1 MENNRNSGREN
12 LKSLF
17 SFRLNKLLRW
27 IFLFFLL
34 AAGVSFLGSVL
45 VPAWPFQSPAAASL
59 DSLLKQERSIKS
71 QFEKLIHSLK
81 QRGEALASSL
91 PSELPAIH
99 QVLFSFSL
107 NSEIEGIAYLK
118 EDKMVLWRGQ
128 VLPPSLLPP
137 ADRTTHVIRHKASF
151 YLVVLFPVREEEKI
165 ALFQLLSFQ
174 PPLTTPLLGP
184 YSFLRRQDLANAL
197 LEFYSEEEDT
207 SGFEKIFSR
216 HRDEYVSQPRARTDI
231 LTVFF
236 PLRNESQKIVATV
249 ILRSVNPAFRVSQQK
264 ERWTMAGWLNLLLA
278 CSLVAATGIMA
289 WKKSEY
295 HSLLAFFIYSSGLLL
310 IRFIL
315 LNLKALF
322 DFKAPLFSPGL
333 ASLPF
338 PAGLLA
344 SPIDIFLTM
353 SLISAL
359 LLPFGLKWPH
369 LLKSISPGHSS
380 LRKKALA
387 AGLIVI
393 SFFPFYLFFKI
404 TTAFILN
411 SNLHL
416 IQFSPFW
423 PSLFLLLAI
432 SFLFLT
438 LILINWSF
446 LRLALLFSS
455 RNFILSFVSLPA
467 VILFVFLHFF
477 QPKLSVTQSLALTIT
492 ATTIYFLLLKI
503 AQRPKPAFKLAVL
516 ALAAAFF
523 YLTLFSGTSIKEK
536 RLTET
541 YLRHSIL
548 SLEKW
553 AEYLLQESLPV
564 LDQEED
570 LILSCLRQGQPPDL
584 ASFLWRKT
592 PLARWN
598 WYSSLEISRTDG
610 QIVSR
615 YSLNLPFLFRT
626 LLSFEPAD
634 DWSLLKAS
642 LPLPGR
648 LADFLIAYRDF
659 RDKQDKIGRLTLYV
673 LLNEEMLPFLYS
685 AIPYFDLLRFPSVPS
700 LKDFDFSLAIFKTD
714 GEIIFNP
721 ARLTTGISG
730 EILKRLKDKPGASL
744 WSSLS
749 DQGRRFRAYYFRN
762 DQKIVAILWP
772 SPGFISAAVGY
783 LKFLFFW
790 VSLIY
795 LPLFL
800 SDLVTGRRRLA
811 SLFWAFSSRIY
822 ASFVAVILI
831 MLIPFILLLNN
842 FFSRLASEG
851 FSEKAEIQARVARNI
866 IEDFLFFQEEEESP
880 LLTVQELVHWV
891 STAINND
898 VSVYQHGALIASS
911 RQEFFDLGI
920 LPDYL
925 EGEIAYRLLHEKQP
939 YVVWRK
945 RLGHYSFQTLTIPLN
960 INNTNFFITLSFP
973 FERQEIGRTQKQLLE
988 FLAFI
993 SVLSFFLVFL
1003 FARSIGSLVIN
1014 PIRKLLLAT
1023 KEVSSGNLEVSID
1036 HHGHDEMQTLI
1047 EGFNRMVK
1055 SLKQHEKEL
1064 AEMSRKAAWAE
1075 MARKVAHEIKNPL
1088 TPIRLS
1094 AEHLLHVYEE
1104 RPEELGHALKESV
1117 AYIITEVENLRQLA
1131 QDFLALSRE
1140 SPLHKTCFELDR
1152 LLLETALPYKRILMN
1167 RINFEFDLT
1176 PALTISGDREKLK
1189 IAFRNLIV
1197 NAIEAIKG
1205 RGTIIIKAKKEEPL
1219 VRVEII
1225 DDGEG
1230 MDEATLIHIFEPDFS
1245 TKDLGTGLG
1254 LPISRKI
1261 IEDHGGKIEISSRVG
1276 QGTQVKVSLPL
1287 SPQL

>member
-1 MENNRNSGREN
+1 M
-12 LKSLF
+12 KSLF
-17 SFRLNKLLRW
+17 SFRLYKLARW
-27 IFLFFLL
+27 IFLSFLL
-34 AAGVSFLGSVL
+34 AAGLSFLGSVL
-45 VPAWPFQSPAAASL
+45 VPAWPFRSPSAASL
-59 DSLLKQERSIKS
+59 DSLRKQERAIKG
-71 QFEKLIHSLK
+71 QFERLIHSLK
-81 QRGEALASSL
+81 QRGESLASSL

-99 QVLFSFSL
+99 QILFSFSL
-107 NSEIEGIAYLK
+107 STEIEGLAYLK

-137 ADRTTHVIRHKASF
+137 ADRTTHVIRHKSSF
-151 YLVVLFPVREEEKI
+151 YLVIVFPVREEEKI

-174 PPLTTPLLGP
+174 PPLTTPLLSP
-184 YSFLRRQDLANAL
+184 YSFLKSQYLANAL
-197 LEFYSEEEDT
+197 IEFYSEEEDT

-216 HRDEYVSQPRARTDI
+216 HQDEYVSQPRARTDI

-236 PLRNESQKIVATV
+236 PLRNETKKIVATV
-249 ILRSVNPAFRVSQQK
+249 NLRSVNPAFRLSQQK
-264 ERWTMAGWLNLLLA
+264 ERWTMAGWLNLLIA
-278 CSLVAATGIMA
+278 CSVLAGAGFMA

-295 HSLLAFFIYSSGLLL
+295 QSLIAWSIYSSGLLL
-310 IRFIL
+310 IRLIL
-315 LNLKALF
+315 LPLKALF
-322 DFKAPLFSPGL
+322 DFKAPIFSPGL

-338 PAGLLA
+338 MAGLLA
-344 SPIDIFLTM
+344 SPIDILLTL
-353 SLISAL
+353 SLISGL
-359 LLPFGLKWPH
+359 LCPFSLKWPH
-369 LLKSISPGHSS
+369 LLPSNSPEKPP

-387 AGLIVI
+387 TGLIII
-393 SFFPFYLFFKI
+393 SFFSFYLFFKI
-404 TTAFILN
+404 TTAFMLN

-416 IQFSPFW
+416 LQFSPFW

-438 LILINWSF
+438 LILISWSF
-446 LRLALLFSS
+446 LRLALFFSS
-455 RNFILSFVSLPA
+455 RNFILSLVFLPA
-467 VILFVFLHFF
+467 VLFFIFLHFF
-477 QPKLSVTQSLALTIT
+477 QPRLSLAQSFALTI
-492 ATTIYFLLLKI
+492 AASAIYFFLLEI
-503 AQRPKPAFKLAVL
+503 APRPKATFKLATL
-516 ALAAAFF
+516 AFGAAFF

-553 AEYLLQESLPV
+553 AEYLLQESLPL
-564 LDQEED
+564 LDQEKD
-570 LILSCLRQGQPPDL
+570 LILTCLRQGQPRDL

-598 WYSSLEISRTDG
+598 WYSSLEISRLDG

-626 LLSFEPAD
+626 QLSFEPGD

-648 LADFLIAYRDF
+648 VADFLIAYRDF
-659 RDKQDKIGRLTLYV
+659 QDNQEKLGRLTLYV
-673 LLNEEMLPFLYS
+673 LLNEQMLPFLYS

-700 LKDFDFSLAIFKTD
+700 LKEFDFSLAIFKAD
-714 GEIIFNP
+714 GEILFNP
-721 ARLTTGISG
+721 ARLTTGIPG
-730 EILKRLKDKPGASL
+730 EILKRLKDKPGVSL
-744 WSSLS
+744 WSSLL

-762 DQKIVAILWP
+762 GQKIVAILWP
-772 SPGFISAAVGY
+772 SPGFISTAVGY

-790 VSLIY
+790 VGLIY

-822 ASFVAVILI
+822 ASFVAIILI
-831 MLIPFILLLNN
+831 MLIPITFLLNN
-842 FFSRLASEG
+842 FFSRLASER

-898 VSVYQHGALIASS
+898 VTVYQYGALIASS

-925 EGEIAYRLLHEKQP
+925 EGEIAYRLQHEKQP

-945 RLGHYSFQTLTIPLN
+945 RLGRYSFQTLTIPLN
-960 INNTNFFITLSFP
+960 FNDSNLFITLSFP
-973 FERQEIGRTQKQLLE
+973 FERQEIGRAQKQLLE

-993 SVLSFFLVFL
+993 SALSFLLVFL
-1003 FARSIGSLVIN
+1003 FARSIGSLVIH

-1104 RPEELGHALKESV
+1104 RPEELGQALKESV
-1117 AYIITEVENLRQLA
+1117 AYIITEVENLRRLA

-1152 LLLETALPYKRILMN
+1152 LLLETALAYKRILMN
-1167 RINFEFDLT
+1167 RINFEFELA
-1176 PALTISGDREKLK
+1176 PALTISGDPEKLK

-1205 RGTIIIKAKKEEPL
+1205 KGTIIIKAKKEESL

-1230 MDEATLIHIFEPDFS
+1230 MDEATLSRIFEPDFS

-1261 IEDHGGKIEISSRVG
+1261 IEDHGGKIEISSRPG
-1276 QGTQVKVSLPL
+1276 LGTQVKVNLPL
-1287 SPQL
+1287 SSPL

>member
-1 MENNRNSGREN
+1 MEHNRNSGREN
-12 LKSLF
+12 LKFLF
-17 SFRLNKLLRW
+17 SFRLNKLLGW

-34 AAGVSFLGSVL
+34 AAGVSFLGSVV
-45 VPAWPFQSPAAASL
+45 VPAWPFQSPSAASL
-59 DSLLKQERSIKS
+59 DSLLKQKRSIKN
-71 QFEKLIHSLK
+71 QFERLIYGLK
-81 QRGEALASSL
+81 QRGESLASFF
-91 PSELPAIH
+91 PSELSAIH
-99 QVLFSFSL
+99 QVLFSFNL
-107 NSEIEGIAYLK
+107 KSEIEGIAYLK
-118 EDKMVLWRGQ
+118 EDKLVLWRGQ

-151 YLVVLFPVREEEKI
+151 YLVVVFPVRKEEKI

-174 PPLTTPLLGP
+174 PPLTTPLLRP
-184 YSFLRRQDLANAL
+184 YSFLKSQDLANAL
-197 LEFYSEEEDT
+197 IEFYSEEEDT

-216 HRDEYVSQPRARTDI
+216 HQDEYVSQPRARTDI

-236 PLRNESQKIVATV
+236 PLRNETKKIVATV
-249 ILRSVNPAFRVSQQK
+249 NLRSDNPAFRLSQQK
-264 ERWTMAGWLNLLLA
+264 ERWTQAGWLNLLIAFSVLA
-278 CSLVAATGIMA
+278 AAGFMA

-295 HSLLAFFIYSSGLLL
+295 QSLIALFIYSSGLLL
-310 IRFIL
+310 IRLIL
-315 LNLKALF
+315 LPLKTLF
-322 DFKAPLFSPGL
+322 DFKAPIFSPAL

-338 PAGLLA
+338 MAGLLA
-344 SPIDIFLTM
+344 SPFDIFLTV
-353 SLISAL
+353 SLISGL
-359 LLPFGLKWPH
+359 LFPFILKWST
-369 LLKSISPGHSS
+369 LFMTISPEQSP

-393 SFFPFYLFFKI
+393 SIFSFYFFFKI
-404 TTAFILN
+404 TTAFIFN

-416 IQFSPFW
+416 IHFSPFW

-438 LILINWSF
+438 LILISWSF
-446 LRLALLFSS
+446 LRLAYFLSS
-455 RNFILSFVSLPA
+455 RNFILGLISLPSL
-467 VILFVFLHFF
+467 ILFVFLHFF
-477 QPKLSVTQSLALTIT
+477 QPRLSVAQSLALAI
-492 ATTIYFLLLKI
+492 AAAAIYLFFLKI

-516 ALAAAFF
+516 ALGAAFF
-523 YLTLFSGTSIKEK
+523 YITLFSGTSIKEK
-536 RLTET
+536 KLTET

-553 AEYLLQESLPV
+553 AEYLLQESLPII
-564 LDQEED
+564 DQEED
-570 LILSCLRQGQPPDL
+570 LILSCLRQGQPRDL

-598 WYSSLEISRTDG
+598 WYSSLEISRLDG
-610 QIVSR
+610 QTVSR

-626 LLSFEPAD
+626 LLSFEPSD
-634 DWSLLKAS
+634 NWSLLKAS

-648 LADFLIAYRDF
+648 LADFLIAYRDIQ
-659 RDKQDKIGRLTLYV
+659 DNQDKLGRLTLYV

-700 LKDFDFSLAIFKTD
+700 LKVFNFSLAIFKTD

-721 ARLTTGISG
+721 ARLTTGIPA
-730 EILKRLKDKPGASL
+730 EISKQLKDKPGASL

-749 DQGRRFRAYYFRN
+749 DQGRRFRVYYFRN
-762 DQKIVAILWP
+762 GLKIVAILWP
-772 SPGFISAAVGY
+772 SPGFISTAVGY

-822 ASFVAVILI
+822 ASFVAIILI
-831 MLIPFILLLNN
+831 MLIPFTLLLNN
-842 FFSRLASEG
+842 FFSRLASER

-880 LLTVQELVHWV
+880 MLTVQELVHWV

-925 EGEIAYRLLHEKQP
+925 EGEIAYRLQHEKQP

-960 INNTNFFITLSFP
+960 LNDSNLFITLSFP
-973 FERQEIGRTQKQLLE
+973 FEREEIGRAQKQLLE

-993 SVLSFFLVFL
+993 SALSFLLVFL
-1003 FARSIGSLVIN
+1003 FARSIGSLVIH

-1023 KEVSSGNLEVSID
+1023 KEVSSGNHEVSID

-1055 SLKQHEKEL
+1055 SLKQHEREL

-1104 RPEELGHALKESV
+1104 RPEELGQALKESV
-1117 AYIITEVENLRQLA
+1117 AYIITEVENLRRLA

-1140 SPLHKTCFELDR
+1140 SPLHKTLFDLDR
-1152 LLLETALPYKRILMN
+1152 LLLETALPYERILMN

-1176 PALTISGDREKLK
+1176 SALTISGDQEKLK

-1205 RGTIIIKAKKEEPL
+1205 RGTIRIKAKKEGPL

-1230 MDEATLIHIFEPDFS
+1230 MDEATLSRIFEPDFS

-1261 IEDHGGKIEISSRVG
+1261 IEDHGGKIEISSRPG
-1276 QGTQVKVSLPL
+1276 QGTLVKVILPL

>member
-17 SFRLNKLLRW
+17 SFRLNKLLAW

-34 AAGVSFLGSVL
+34 AAGLSFLGSVL
-45 VPAWPFQSPAAASL
+45 ATAWPFRSPSAASL
-59 DSLLKQERSIKS
+59 DSLLKQERSIKG
-71 QFEKLIHSLK
+71 QFERLIHSLK
-81 QRGEALASSL
+81 QRGESLASSL

-107 NSEIEGIAYLK
+107 NSEIEGLAYLK

-128 VLPPSLLPP
+128 VLPPSFLPP

-151 YLVVLFPVREEEKI
+151 YLVVVFPVREKEKI
-165 ALFQLLSFQ
+165 ALFELLSFQ
-174 PPLTTPLLGP
+174 PPLTTPLLSP
-184 YSFLRRQDLANAL
+184 YSFFKDQDLANAL
-197 LEFYSEEEDT
+197 IEFYSEEEDT

-216 HRDEYVSQPRARTDI
+216 HQDEYVSQPRARTDI

-236 PLRNESQKIVATV
+236 PLRNETRKIMATV
-249 ILRSVNPAFRVSQQK
+249 NLRSVNPALRLSQQK
-264 ERWTMAGWLNLLLA
+264 ERWTMAGWLNLLVA
-278 CSLVAATGIMA
+278 CSVLAAAGFLA
-289 WKKSEY
+289 WKKSEAQ
-295 HSLLAFFIYSSGLLL
+295 SLIALFIYSGALLVARL
-310 IRFIL
+310 IL
-315 LNLKALF
+315 LALKALF
-322 DFKAPLFSPGL
+322 DFKAPIFSPGL

-338 PAGLLA
+338 MAGLLA
-344 SPIDIFLTM
+344 SPFDIFLTM
-353 SLISAL
+353 SLIPGL
-359 LLPFGLKWPH
+359 LFPFSLKWPH
-369 LLKSISPGHSS
+369 LLQPISPRQSPF
-380 LRKKALA
+380 RKKALA
-387 AGLIVI
+387 TGFIII
-393 SFFPFYLFFKI
+393 SFSSFYLFFKI
-404 TTAFILN
+404 TTAFLLN

-438 LILINWSF
+438 LILISWSF
-446 LRLALLFSS
+446 LRLAFSFSS
-455 RNFILSFVSLPA
+455 RNYILGLVSLPA
-467 VILFVFLHFF
+467 VSLFVFLHFF
-477 QPKLSVTQSLALTIT
+477 QPRLSLVQSLSLTL
-492 ATTIYFLLLKI
+492 AASAIYFFLLEI
-503 AQRPKPAFKLAVL
+503 ARRPKLAFKLAAL
-516 ALAAAFF
+516 ALATAFF

-541 YLRHSIL
+541 YLRQSIL

-553 AEYLLQESLPV
+553 AEYLLQESLPI
-564 LDQEED
+564 LDQERD
-570 LILSCLRQGQPPDL
+570 LILSCLRQGQPRDL

-598 WYSSLEISRTDG
+598 WYSSLEISRSDG

-615 YSLNLPFLFRT
+615 YSLNLPFLFRS
-626 LLSFEPAD
+626 LLSFEPSEA
-634 DWSLLKAS
+634 WSLLKAS

-648 LADFLIAYRDF
+648 TADFLIAYRDF
-659 RDKQDKIGRLTLYV
+659 EDNQGKFGRLTLYV

-685 AIPYFDLLRFPSVPS
+685 AVPYFDLLRFPSVPS
-700 LKDFDFSLAIFKTD
+700 LKAFDFSLAIFKAD

-721 ARLTTGISG
+721 ARLTTGISA
-730 EILKRLKDKPGASL
+730 EILKQLKDKPGNSL

-772 SPGFISAAVGY
+772 SPGFISTAVGY

-822 ASFVAVILI
+822 ASFVAIILI
-831 MLIPFILLLNN
+831 MLIPFIFLLNN
-842 FFSRLASEG
+842 FFSRLASER

-866 IEDFLFFQEEEESP
+866 IEDFLFFQEEEENP

-898 VSVYQHGALIASS
+898 VSVYEHGALIASS

-925 EGEIAYRLLHEKQP
+925 EGEIAYRLQQEKQP

-960 INNTNFFITLSFP
+960 FNDSNFFITLSFP
-973 FERQEIGRTQKQLLE
+973 FERQEIGRAQKQLLE

-993 SVLSFFLVFL
+993 SALSFLLVFL
-1003 FARSIGSLVIN
+1003 FARSIGSLVIH

-1104 RPEELGHALKESV
+1104 RPEEIGQALKESV
-1117 AYIITEVENLRQLA
+1117 AYIITEVENLRRLA

-1152 LLLETALPYKRILMN
+1152 LLLETAHPYKRILMN

-1176 PALTISGDREKLK
+1176 PALTLSGDPEKLK

-1205 RGTIIIKAKKEEPL
+1205 RGTIIIKAKKEERL
-1219 VRVEII
+1219 VQVEII

-1230 MDEATLIHIFEPDFS
+1230 MDDATLSRIFEPDFS

-1261 IEDHGGKIEISSRVG
+1261 IEDHGGKIEISSRPG

-1287 SPQL
+1287 TSPL